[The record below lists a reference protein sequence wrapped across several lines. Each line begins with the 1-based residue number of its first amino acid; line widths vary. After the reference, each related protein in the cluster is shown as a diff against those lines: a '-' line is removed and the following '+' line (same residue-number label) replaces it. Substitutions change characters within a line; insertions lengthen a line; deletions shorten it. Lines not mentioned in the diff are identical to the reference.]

1 MVNDTHTRRR
11 SLVSTKQRLHPQ
23 SVATRWPSATVA
35 FKHLLL
41 LLAGL
46 KGVSL
51 TDVVLPTTG
60 PTPGLIDDD
69 ADDKPSDEA
78 AEAEMSEADITDDE
92 SDEEEMEADNADGA
106 QVWLS

>member
-1 MVNDTHTRRR
+1 M
-11 SLVSTKQRLHPQ
+11 
-23 SVATRWPSATVA
+23 A

-69 ADDKPSDEA
+69 ADEKPSDEA
-78 AEAEMSEADITDDE
+78 AEAEMSEADE
-92 SDEEEMEADNADGA
+92 SEEEEMEADNADGA
-106 QVWLS
+106 QVWLL